1 MASTSASTTC
11 DIDPELV
18 EKLKQ
23 FRFAKYSSG
32 NAAFVLQ
39 IDRKQLKIVE
49 DEVYD
54 DITIEDL
61 VEELPENTPRFI
73 ILSYEL
79 QHSDGRKNFP
89 LVFIYW
95 SPSTAKAE
103 VHMLY
108 ASAKT
113 YLQEKIGVTRDL
125 DIREPEMLTDEFL
138 EQNLK
143 SV

>member
-1 MASTSASTTC
+1 MSSTC
-11 DIDPELV
+11 DISPELV
-18 EKLKQ
+18 EKIKE

-39 IDRKQLKIVE
+39 IDRKKLEIVE
-49 DEVYD
+49 DEVHD
-54 DITIEDL
+54 NISVEDL
-61 VEELPENTPRFI
+61 VEELPENSPRFI

-79 QHSDGRKNFP
+79 THSDGRKNFP

-103 VHMLY
+103 INMLY

-113 YLQEKIGVTRDL
+113 FLQEKINVNRGF
-125 DIREPEMLTDEFL
+125 DIREPEQFTDEFL
-138 EQNLK
+138 SSQLK

>member
-1 MASTSASTTC
+1 MSTC
-11 DIDPELV
+11 DIDPALV
-18 EKLKQ
+18 DKIKQ

-39 IDRKQLKIVE
+39 IDRKELQIVE

-54 DITIEDL
+54 NISIEDL
-61 VEELPENTPRFI
+61 VEELPENSPRFI

-79 QHSDGRKNFP
+79 QHTDGRKNFP

-95 SPSTAKAE
+95 SPSTAKTE
-103 VHMLY
+103 ISMLY

-113 YLQEKIGVTRDL
+113 FLQDKIDVHRGI
-125 DIREPEMLTDEFL
+125 DIREPESLTAEYLDS
-138 EQNLK
+138 QLK
-143 SV
+143 HV

>member
-1 MASTSASTTC
+1 MTSTC
-11 DIDPELV
+11 EIDADLV
-18 EKLKQ
+18 KKLDN
-23 FRFAKYSSG
+23 FRFAKYESG

-39 IDRKQLKIVE
+39 IDKKSLKIIE

-54 DITIEDL
+54 NISIEDL

-79 QHSDGRKNFP
+79 KHSDGRVNFP
-89 LVFIYW
+89 LLFIYW

-103 VHMLY
+103 INMLY

-113 YLQEKIGVTRDL
+113 YLQEKISVNRGY
-125 DIREPEMLTDEFL
+125 DIRDPETFTDEFL
-138 EQNLK
+138 TKQLL
-143 SV
+143 

>member
-1 MASTSASTTC
+1 MSTC
-11 DIDPELV
+11 DIDPALV
-18 EKLKQ
+18 EKIKQ

-39 IDRKQLKIVE
+39 IDRKQLQIVE

-54 DITIEDL
+54 NISIEDL
-61 VEELPENTPRFI
+61 VEELPENSPRFI

-79 QHSDGRKNFP
+79 QHTDGRKNFP

-95 SPSTAKAE
+95 SPSTAKTE
-103 VHMLY
+103 ISMLY

-113 YLQEKIGVTRDL
+113 FLQDTIDIHRGI
-125 DIREPEMLTDEFL
+125 DIREPETLTAEYLDS
-138 EQNLK
+138 QLK
-143 SV
+143 HV